1 MTATP
6 YDEVEYPGFPYPD
19 THPDHLATL
28 ATLFGMSPAPIE
40 TCRVLELGCGDGSN
54 LVPIA
59 LERPTSTCVGIDL
72 SSQAIERARACA
84 RALDLGNVTFRCGD
98 IARLDPDLGPFD
110 YVIAHGVYSWVTADV
125 RDRLLAACREH
136 LAPQGVAFVSY
147 NAQPGGHLREI
158 VRGMMR
164 FRARVVPPSRQ
175 VDEGL
180 AFARWVAEST
190 PFDDLRRTLEPE
202 LEALGKREPSVIF
215 HDELSAAYAPVYFYE
230 FVDHA
235 ARHGLQY
242 LADADFSSMQSARFP
257 SPLADTLHQIGDVLV
272 KEQIQDFLRLRK
284 FRQSLLCH
292 AAVPLDRSLDPARVR
307 ALWAASAARSESPST
322 DAATG
327 AGETFRSTAGLSL
340 STDHPL
346 AKAALHSLAEV
357 WPRRVPVVELA
368 ALARARLR
376 GRDDSDAAG
385 PALEQMLLT
394 AFSGA
399 FVELHVSP
407 EPYTIDVSAR
417 PQASPLA
424 RWQLRR
430 GVNVTTLRHAPIKI
444 EDALLRHLVLLLDG
458 TRDHPSVLADL
469 ITFVRSGEGQLER
482 QGRVVTDHD
491 EIARMLSSELSQA
504 LAGVAQLA
512 LLMA

>member
-59 LERPTSTCVGIDL
+59 LERPASTCLGVDL
-72 SSQAIERARACA
+72 SSQAIERAQACA
-84 RALDLGNVTFRCGD
+84 GALGLSNVSFRRGD
-98 IARLDPDLGPFD
+98 IARPAPDLGRFD
-110 YVIAHGVYSWVTADV
+110 YIIAHGVYSWVTADV
-125 RDRLLAACREH
+125 RDRLLGACREH
-136 LAPQGVAFVSY
+136 LAPHGVAFVSY
-147 NAQPGGHLREI
+147 YAQPGGHLREI

-164 FRARVVPPSRQ
+164 FRARVVAPSRQ

-202 LEALGKREPSVIF
+202 LEALAKRNASVIF
-215 HDELSAAYAPVYFYE
+215 HDELSAAYAPVYFHE

-235 ARHGLQY
+235 ARHRLQY

-257 SPLADTLHQIGDVLV
+257 SPLAETLHQIGDVLV

-292 AAVPLDRSLDPARVR
+292 ADVPLDRSLAPARVR
-307 ALWAASAARSESPST
+307 ALWAASAARSEILST
-322 DAATG
+322 GAATG
-327 AGETFRSTAGLSL
+327 SGETFRSAGGFSL

-346 AKAALHSLAEV
+346 AKATLHSLGEV
-357 WPRRVPVVELA
+357 WPRRVAVPDLA
-368 ALARARLR
+368 AMAEARRRGELR
-376 GRDDSDAAG
+376 PNDGDPG
-385 PALEQMLLT
+385 LEQMLLT
-394 AFSGA
+394 AYAGA
-399 FVELHVSP
+399 FVDLHVGP
-407 EPYTIDVSAR
+407 GAFTVEVSAR
-417 PQASPLA
+417 PLSSPLA

-430 GVNVTTLRHAPIKI
+430 GVNVTTLRHAAIKI
-444 EDALLRHLVLLLDG
+444 EDTLLRQLVLLLDG
-458 TRDHPSVLADL
+458 TRDHATVLADL

-482 QGRVVTDHD
+482 QGRVVTGHE
-491 EIARMLSSELSQA
+491 EIARTLSSELSQA
-504 LAGVAQLA
+504 LGGIAQLA

>member
-59 LERPTSTCVGIDL
+59 LERPASTCVGIDL
-72 SSQAIERARACA
+72 SSHAIERAQACA
-84 RALDLGNVTFRCGD
+84 EALGLPNVSFRRGD
-98 IARLDPDLGPFD
+98 IAMLDPDLGPFD
-110 YVIAHGVYSWVTADV
+110 YIIAHGVYSWVPADV

-202 LEALGKREPSVIF
+202 LDALGKRDASVIF

-235 ARHGLQY
+235 TRHGLQY
-242 LADADFSSMQSARFP
+242 LADAEFSSMQSARFP
-257 SPLADTLHQIGDVLV
+257 SPLADTLRQIGDVLV

-292 AAVPLDRSLDPARVR
+292 ADVSLDRSLAPAPVR
-307 ALWAASAARSESPST
+307 ALWAASAARSEPLST
-322 DAATG
+322 GAATG
-327 AGETFRSTAGLSL
+327 AGETFRSADGFSL

-346 AKAALHSLAEV
+346 AKAALHSLGEV
-357 WPRRVPVVELA
+357 WPRRIAVPELA
-368 ALARARLR
+368 AMAEVRLR
-376 GRDDSDAAG
+376 GELNANDGG
-385 PALEQMLLT
+385 PGLEQMLLT
-394 AFSGA
+394 AYAGA
-399 FVELHVSP
+399 FVDLHVGRGAFTV
-407 EPYTIDVSAR
+407 EVSAR
-417 PQASPLA
+417 PRSSPLA

-444 EDALLRHLVLLLDG
+444 EDALLRHLVLVLDG
-458 TRDHPSVLADL
+458 TRDHETLLADL
-469 ITFVRSGEGQLER
+469 IAFVRSGEGQLER
-482 QGRVVTDHD
+482 QGRVVTDHE
-491 EIARMLSSELSQA
+491 EIARTLSSELPQA